1 LGIFPKLK
9 KVPKWTQS
17 VAPKIPI
24 FCKNMLFLQKK
35 DCIMGRIVKYASIIK
50 ELIKK
55 YERTNGNLETH
66 LIVDTQH
73 HHYQVLRM
81 GWTDKD
87 TFLLR
92 IILYV
97 QIKADGKIWILA
109 NWTEDEVEQILMD
122 KGVKKQILF

>member
-1 LGIFPKLK
+1 
-9 KVPKWTQS
+9 
-17 VAPKIPI
+17 
-24 FCKNMLFLQKK
+24 
-35 DCIMGRIVKYASIIK
+35 MGRITKYATIVK
-50 ELIKK
+50 DFIKK
-55 YERTNGNLETH
+55 YERSNGTIETC
-66 LIVDTQH
+66 LVVDPLR

-92 IILYV
+92 IILYF

-122 KGVKKQILF
+122 KGVKKTDIVLGLLPEYVRPHTGFAAA